1 MEAWGWCA
9 AEKSKKGIKNVDH
22 MMWISH
28 DIATVREFMF
38 CKVRVWK
45 GYFWNWLRKNWPTLT
60 SSPTELPQNIESP
73 RFVPPFTLLEFQ
85 KKCPPLTCFVWNLA
99 PPPPPPDPLQ
109 RMREGNY
116 GNTMFLV
123 TRQKPKRV
131 VGRSFSVKLYVTD
144 NCVIFS
150 MSI

>member
-1 MEAWGWCA
+1 MSPINMFRL
-9 AEKSKKGIKNVDH
+9 KS
-22 MMWISH
+22 
-28 DIATVREFMF
+28 
-38 CKVRVWK
+38 
-45 GYFWNWLRKNWPTLT
+45 
-60 SSPTELPQNIESP
+60 
-73 RFVPPFTLLEFQ
+73 
-85 KKCPPLTCFVWNLA
+85 CPS
-99 PPPPPPDPLQ
+99 PPPPPDPLQ